1 MKKRT
6 LLLTVFVAT
15 VLIACGEPAEEAVT
29 VADVTGDTG
38 SIAAAC
44 PVADAAGHVD
54 IAPGLSAT
62 ILIQGHGR
70 SAALGDTADV
80 NASLWLYEEAADDK
94 KGNFIW
100 ESGAQPFSF
109 ELGAS
114 GLIEGWNM
122 GIECMLV
129 GEKRD
134 LVIAS
139 ELAYGERGR
148 APMVPPDAALFY
160 TLELVS
166 LSAAAP

>member
-1 MKKRT
+1 MKRLT
-6 LLLTVFVAT
+6 LLVTVLVAT
-15 VLIACGEPAEEAVT
+15 VLMACRQPAEDAAAVAE
-29 VADVTGDTG
+29 VAGGT
-38 SIAAAC
+38 SIGAAAC

-54 IAPGLSAT
+54 IAAGLTAT

-70 SAALGDTADV
+70 PAAIGDTADV
-80 NASLWLYEEAADDK
+80 NASLWLYDEAADDN

-114 GLIEGWNM
+114 GLIRGWNM
-122 GIECMLV
+122 GVECMLV

-139 ELAYGERGR
+139 ELAYGESGR
-148 APMVPPDAALFY
+148 APMVPPNAALFY

-166 LSAAAP
+166 LSAAE